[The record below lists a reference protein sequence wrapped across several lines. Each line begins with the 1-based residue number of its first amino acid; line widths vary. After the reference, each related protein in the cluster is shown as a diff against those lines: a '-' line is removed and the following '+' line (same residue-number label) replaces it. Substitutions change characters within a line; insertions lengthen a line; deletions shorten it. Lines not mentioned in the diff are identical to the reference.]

1 MFEYENNTEDALGDN
16 EDQPLDQ
23 ITWSA
28 KEYQDQN
35 KSFSW
40 YATLYLVGSV
50 IVLASI
56 FFYYKKPLQML
67 SVILVVSS
75 IVASLHIIS
84 RKKPK
89 TINYSIDEDILIID
103 GKAHSLG
110 SFRSF
115 SVVNHANQEEIKLI
129 PTSTTQPGINVRLDE
144 ENKAKVFELL
154 SNNIPYEYVKPS
166 LIDKIADKLGI

>member
-1 MFEYENNTEDALGDN
+1 MFEYENNTEYTLADS
-16 EDQPLDQ
+16 EYQPSDQ

-40 YATLYLVGSV
+40 YATLYLVGLV
-50 IVLASI
+50 IILASI
-56 FFYYKKPLQML
+56 LFYYKKPLQML

-75 IVASLHIIS
+75 VVASLHIIS

-103 GKAHSLG
+103 GKAYSLD

-115 SVVNHANQEEIKLI
+115 SVINRSNQEEIRLM
-129 PTSTTQPGINVRLDE
+129 PTSTTQPVIDLRLDE
-144 ENKAKVFELL
+144 ENRTKVFNLL
-154 SNNIPYEYVKPS
+154 SDNIPYEYVKIS
-166 LIDKIADKLGI
+166 LIDKIVDKLGI